1 MSQTWIISGPPG
13 CGKTSWI
20 LNTFKNHSGNCG
32 YVRLGGYSEINL
44 EQAIN
49 SKIDF
54 AFLKD
59 QIPNLLDLSSSK
71 SLLEVE
77 KKNILIIIEFPQFFI
92 PKFQGISGIDLRV
105 IKELEIY
112 NLQPNKYLHFG
123 RDLELP
129 IKDTLDFKAI
139 ESCSIDLKKN
149 IWDPASLNTFWFELV
164 NGAYGDVYRAKALM
178 NLPDGRYILFNWILT
193 QKGSQYQTLN
203 QVAPLNGR
211 PERHSEIVIQGK
223 NLNFQLIKSTINN
236 CLLSDAV
243 LEHHQATLRNSQ
255 LQTSRN

>member
-1 MSQTWIISGPPG
+1 M
-13 CGKTSWI
+13 
-20 LNTFKNHSGNCG
+20 
-32 YVRLGGYSEINL
+32 
-44 EQAIN
+44 
-49 SKIDF
+49 
-54 AFLKD
+54 
-59 QIPNLLDLSSSK
+59 
-71 SLLEVE
+71 
-77 KKNILIIIEFPQFFI
+77 
-92 PKFQGISGIDLRV
+92 
-105 IKELEIY
+105 
-112 NLQPNKYLHFG
+112 
-123 RDLELP
+123 
-129 IKDTLDFKAI
+129 
-139 ESCSIDLKKN
+139 
-149 IWDPASLNTFWFELV
+149 

-178 NLPDGRYILFNWILT
+178 NLPDGRYILFKWIVT

>member
-71 SLLEVE
+71 LPLEVE
-77 KKNILIIIEFPQFFI
+77 KENILILLTNQIANR
-92 PKFQGISGIDLRV
+92 S
-105 IKELEIY
+105 
-112 NLQPNKYLHFG
+112 LQ
-123 RDLELP
+123 
-129 IKDTLDFKAI
+129 
-139 ESCSIDLKKN
+139 
-149 IWDPASLNTFWFELV
+149 
-164 NGAYGDVYRAKALM
+164 
-178 NLPDGRYILFNWILT
+178 
-193 QKGSQYQTLN
+193 
-203 QVAPLNGR
+203 
-211 PERHSEIVIQGK
+211 
-223 NLNFQLIKSTINN
+223 
-236 CLLSDAV
+236 
-243 LEHHQATLRNSQ
+243 
-255 LQTSRN
+255 

>member
-71 SLLEVE
+71 LPLEVE
-77 KKNILIIIEFPQFFI
+77 KENILIIIEFPQFFI

-139 ESCSIDLKKN
+139 ESCSIDLNKN
-149 IWDPASLNTFWFELV
+149 IWDPASLNTFKNYSGNCGYLRL
-164 NGAYGDVYRAKALM
+164 GGY
-178 NLPDGRYILFNWILT
+178 
-193 QKGSQYQTLN
+193 
-203 QVAPLNGR
+203 
-211 PERHSEIVIQGK
+211 SEI
-223 NLNFQLIKSTINN
+223 NLEQAINSKIDFAFLKDQIPNLLDLSSSKSVSYTHLTLPTIY
-236 CLLSDAV
+236 SV
-243 LEHHQATLRNSQ
+243 
-255 LQTSRN
+255 

>member
-71 SLLEVE
+71 LPLEVE
-77 KKNILIIIEFPQFFI
+77 KENILRYYLALLIQTVIE
-92 PKFQGISGIDLRV
+92 V
-105 IKELEIY
+105 IK
-112 NLQPNKYLHFG
+112 
-123 RDLELP
+123 
-129 IKDTLDFKAI
+129 
-139 ESCSIDLKKN
+139 
-149 IWDPASLNTFWFELV
+149 TFLC
-164 NGAYGDVYRAKALM
+164 
-178 NLPDGRYILFNWILT
+178 I
-193 QKGSQYQTLN
+193 
-203 QVAPLNGR
+203 
-211 PERHSEIVIQGK
+211 
-223 NLNFQLIKSTINN
+223 
-236 CLLSDAV
+236 
-243 LEHHQATLRNSQ
+243 
-255 LQTSRN
+255 